1 MGIVTSGTGTGT
13 GTAVKLPSLK
23 LIDDAIITSR
33 DSDSSS
39 GISMEACNQEDM
51 LMLDIAS
58 SLEVHVN
65 QHCLALLKSSYATNG
80 LQGIELSIR
89 PHSSRMNVAAPVTVA
104 AVHSHS
110 LSYPTFD
117 KKFSPCPPLDRGSK
131 SSEILLMNVATAA
144 AATGTSDLKT
154 SPPSTALYASAEAE
168 RKSAKMIEMAKKVA
182 ALKARQQKGIG
193 SSL

>member
-23 LIDDAIITSR
+23 LIDGAISTSR
-33 DSDSSS
+33 DSSA
-39 GISMEACNQEDM
+39 GISMKVCNQEV
-51 LMLDIAS
+51 MLDIAS
-58 SLEVHVN
+58 SLEAYVN

-80 LQGIELSIR
+80 LQGFELSIR
-89 PHSSRMNVAAPVTVA
+89 PHSSRMNVAPVAVVA
-104 AVHSHS
+104 AHYHS

-131 SSEILLMNVATAA
+131 SSELLLLNVATAA
-144 AATGTSDLKT
+144 AAAAAAAAGTSDLKT
-154 SPPSTALYASAEAE
+154 SPPSTALSASAEAE

>member
-1 MGIVTSGTGTGT
+1 MTSGTGTGT
-13 GTAVKLPSLK
+13 GTAMKLPSLK
-23 LIDDAIITSR
+23 LIGDAISTSR
-33 DSDSSS
+33 DSSA
-39 GISMEACNQEDM
+39 GISMEVCNQEV
-51 LMLDIAS
+51 MLDIAS
-58 SLEVHVN
+58 SLEAYVN

-80 LQGIELSIR
+80 LQGSELSIR
-89 PHSSRMNVAAPVTVA
+89 PHLSTMNGAPVAVV

-131 SSEILLMNVATAA
+131 SSELLLLNVATAA
-144 AATGTSDLKT
+144 AAAAGTSDLKT
-154 SPPSTALYASAEAE
+154 SPPSTALSASAEAE

>member
-23 LIDDAIITSR
+23 LIDGAISTSR
-33 DSDSSS
+33 DSSA
-39 GISMEACNQEDM
+39 GISMKVCNQEV
-51 LMLDIAS
+51 MLDIAS
-58 SLEVHVN
+58 SLEAYVN

-80 LQGIELSIR
+80 LQGFELSIR
-89 PHSSRMNVAAPVTVA
+89 PHSSRMNVAPVAVVA
-104 AVHSHS
+104 AHYHS

-131 SSEILLMNVATAA
+131 SSELLLLNVATAA
-144 AATGTSDLKT
+144 AAAAAGTSDLKT
-154 SPPSTALYASAEAE
+154 SPPSTALSASAEAE

>member
-13 GTAVKLPSLK
+13 GTALKLPFLK
-23 LIDDAIITSR
+23 LLDDAIITSR
-33 DSDSSS
+33 DSSA
-39 GISMEACNQEDM
+39 GISMEACNQEV
-51 LMLDIAS
+51 MLDIAS
-58 SLEVHVN
+58 SLEVYVN

-89 PHSSRMNVAAPVTVA
+89 PHSSRINVAAPVAVV

-117 KKFSPCPPLDRGSK
+117 KNFSPCPPLDRGSK
-131 SSEILLMNVATAA
+131 SSELLLLNVATAA
-144 AATGTSDLKT
+144 VAAGTSVLKT
-154 SPPSTALYASAEAE
+154 SPPSTALSASAEAE